1 MHSIVDW
8 DGSGTVDA
16 EEIKVLIGMTVENGF
31 ATEDEVAGL
40 NDFADELEDDMGGP
54 FTSDQLWTEVEALM
68 AADDE
73 EALSDLAT
81 MEELLV
87 DAEDMFLN
95 IAIEES
101 FEVMDIDGNDLIE
114 ASDIYEM
121 ASELEMD
128 EAEADEFL
136 EDVILMDADEDGAV
150 T

>member
-1 MHSIVDW
+1 
-8 DGSGTVDA
+8 
-16 EEIKVLIGMTVENGF
+16 MTVKNGY
-31 ATEDEVAGL
+31 ASEEEAVGL
-40 NDFADELEDDMGGP
+40 NDFADDLETSMEGP
-54 FTSDQLWTEVEALM
+54 FTADELWATVENLM
-68 AADDE
+68 DADDE
-73 EALSDLAT
+73 DALDDLAT

-136 EDVILMDADEDGAV
+136 EDVMLMDADEDGAV